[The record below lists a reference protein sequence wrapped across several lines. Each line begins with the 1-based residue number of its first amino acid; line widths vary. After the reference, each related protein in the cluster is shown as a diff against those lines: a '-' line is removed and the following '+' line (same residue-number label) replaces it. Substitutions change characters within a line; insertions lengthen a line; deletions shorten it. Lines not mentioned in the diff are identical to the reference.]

1 MTAPNWLSPLLDA
14 VREPSR
20 AALFP
25 PPGEAVGLRRSAV
38 LVLFGEGAHGPDVLL
53 IERSPHLRSHAG
65 QPAFPGG
72 GIDPD
77 DDGPVGAALREAREE
92 TGLDPSGV
100 EVLATLPD
108 LWVPPSGNL
117 VTPVLAWWR
126 EPSEVVAADEREV
139 AAVARVPI
147 AELVDPANRLTI
159 SHPSGRIG
167 PAFEVADMLVWGFTA
182 AVLDRLLALA
192 GWEREWDHDR
202 IAELPAE
209 ALRLAMRQRQ
219 QPHGAAGVTGQGGS

>member
-1 MTAPNWLSPLLDA
+1 VNVPHWLEPLLDA
-14 VREPSR
+14 VRHPAQ

-25 PPGEAVGLRRSAV
+25 PPAGLEAGLRQSAV
-38 LVLFGEGAHGPDVLL
+38 LILFGEGPQGPDVLL
-53 IERSPHLRSHAG
+53 IERSAHLRSHAG

-72 GIDPD
+72 GIDPE

-92 TGLDPSGV
+92 TGLDPAGV
-100 EVLATLPD
+100 DVLAVLPE
-108 LWVPPSGNL
+108 LWVPPSGNI

-126 EPSEVVAADEREV
+126 EPSDVMPADEREV

-147 AELVDPANRLTI
+147 ADLADPANRLTI

-182 AVLDRLLALA
+182 GVLDRVLALA
-192 GWEREWDHDR
+192 GWEQPWDHDR
-202 IAELPAE
+202 VAELPPE

-219 QPHGAAGVTGQGGS
+219 VGR